1 MNNAT
6 CEKNNYILKWEKN
19 LAFVIDSDQDIRDQK
34 QTTKQTEKEPEYKLE
49 RKTKIYVFIS
59 HFMSAWGDRMWSFG
73 VGLFLISLA
82 PDSLQLP
89 AIYGFSSG
97 GATLLFAGLVGYW
110 VDNTPRLTAARVSL
124 VIQNLLVVLCAA
136 VVFCVFFFG
145 LNQESAS
152 VSDVLIHGGRGV
164 IIVLSILAGLASI
177 ARKIAI
183 EKDWVV
189 EICGRDKD
197 MLASM
202 TSKLRAIDLCTQ
214 ILAPVLT
221 GQVMT
226 WLGIQYGAVLIGVW
240 NLMSVFVE
248 YYLILKVYQEVP
260 ALKNKMYK
268 KKADKDVPETT
279 IPVQDNEEKAI
290 TAEEDSNIVCEETT
304 KNSAPPGKDTAES
317 AKDDDTQIKPATP
330 EKKIQKA
337 SELTGCAWFLNKMFY
352 SFITLYRGYRT
363 YFKYEV
369 ALAGLGLSFLYMT
382 VLGFDSIT
390 IGYAYSQGLSEAVL
404 GGLQAGGALIGILG
418 AFAYPKIRKVVGL
431 ERTGLFGL
439 GSEILCLCFCV
450 ASVWAPGSPFDLL
463 GSPKTSVNN
472 MVDVRCQNGSYVY
485 TTNVTSPPSEIS
497 TVITI
502 TTINSSFPS
511 GMLCNE
517 TTSSSEESPDISIW
531 LLMVGIITARFG
543 LWVSDLTIT
552 QLFLQ
557 TVEETERGIVNSM
570 QNSMNKLMDM
580 LKFIM
585 VIVAPYPHQFGL
597 LTLISFSFICMA
609 WVLYAVYCRRVRG
622 HFFHFEKVTKCVDH
636 QNNNQA
642 PQHISNTETNE
653 AV

>member
-1 MNNAT
+1 MST
-6 CEKNNYILKWEKN
+6 
-19 LAFVIDSDQDIRDQK
+19 QK
-34 QTTKQTEKEPEYKLE
+34 YHIE
-49 RKTKIYVFIS
+49 RKTKFYVFIS

-73 VGLFLISLA
+73 VGLFLISLS

-89 AIYGFSSG
+89 AVHGFSSG

-110 VDNTPRLTAARVSL
+110 VDNTARLTAARVSL
-124 VIQNLLVVLCAA
+124 VVQNLLVVLCAA
-136 VVFCVFFFG
+136 VVFCVFYFG
-145 LNQESAS
+145 LDKENAA
-152 VSDVLIHGGRGV
+152 VSDFLIQGSRVLIIMV
-164 IIVLSILAGLASI
+164 SILADLASI

-202 TSKLRAIDLCTQ
+202 TSKLRVIDLCTQ
-214 ILAPVLT
+214 ILAPILT

-240 NLMSVFVE
+240 NLLSVFVE

-260 ALKNKMYK
+260 ALKSKMYK
-268 KKADKDVPETT
+268 KKTDKDVANITPPPQEEEERDITEPEDENIIT
-279 IPVQDNEEKAI
+279 EKG
-290 TAEEDSNIVCEETT
+290 AENL
-304 KNSAPPGKDTAES
+304 KAPQATSVES
-317 AKDDDTQIKPATP
+317 QKEVSSSP
-330 EKKIQKA
+330 EKVEE
-337 SELTGCAWFLNKMFY
+337 ELTGCVWVLSKVFY
-352 SFITLYRGYRT
+352 SFIALYTGYRT

-382 VLGFDSIT
+382 VLGFDKIT

-404 GGLQAGGALIGILG
+404 GGLQAAGALLGIMG
-418 AFAYPKIRKVVGL
+418 AVVYPRIRMSVGL

-439 GSEILCLCFCV
+439 GAEILCLCMCV
-450 ASVWAPGSPFDLL
+450 ASVWTPGSPFDLL
-463 GSPKTSVNN
+463 GSPNTEAPNVPNVICN
-472 MVDVRCQNGSYVY
+472 NGSMAYS
-485 TTNVTSPPSEIS
+485 TNATSQTASIYNTSEHSSVVTLSTILEVSSGIS
-497 TVITI
+497 
-502 TTINSSFPS
+502 
-511 GMLCNE
+511 CNE
-517 TTSSSEESPDISIW
+517 TISSPPEVTPDISVW
-531 LLMVGIITARFG
+531 LLMAGIITARFG

-557 TVEETERGIVNSM
+557 SVEETERGIVNSM

-580 LKFIM
+580 LKFAM

-597 LTLISFSFICMA
+597 LVLISFSFICMA

-622 HFFHFEKVTKCVDH
+622 HFFHFEKVTNCVDH
-636 QNNNQA
+636 QNNNQ
-642 PQHISNTETNE
+642 ETLASPDTGAGQ